1 MLLSQVYKCEYN
13 PRFAVPVVPQTKATA
28 VRHAF
33 RFTCWGRG
41 NPLLGGAVLFALGL
55 AAGLWLRPALPAQG
69 ATEAAL
75 AAVSPAAPTISDMPL
90 AHRLDP
96 SIVYPVEVIRV
107 IDGDTFEARVRV
119 WPGLDV
125 DTKVRLRGI
134 DAAELHARCD
144 SELAQAQ
151 GARAVLAKI
160 LGEGG
165 VTISRVGV
173 DKYGGRVDA
182 TIATRST
189 ADVSAALLDG
199 GFARAYDGGRRGSWC
214 G

>member
-1 MLLSQVYKCEYN
+1 MRRYFSFASFTQ
-13 PRFAVPVVPQTKATA
+13 PR
-28 VRHAF
+28 
-33 RFTCWGRG
+33 RG
-41 NPLLGGAVLFALGL
+41 NALMAAAGLFALGL
-55 AAGLWLRPALPAQG
+55 ALGAMVRPSLTPHATPVEPAL
-69 ATEAAL
+69 AAL
-75 AAVSPAAPTISDMPL
+75 APTQSVEPAVADPPI

-96 SIVYPVEVIRV
+96 NIVYPAEVLRI

-125 DTKVRLRGI
+125 DTKIRLRGV
-134 DAAELHARCD
+134 DAAELHARCAA
-144 SELAQAQ
+144 ELEQAEA
-151 GARAVLAKI
+151 ARTALDNILAA
-160 LGEGG
+160 GG

-189 ADVSAALLDG
+189 ADVSAAMLNG
-199 GFARAYDGGRRGSWC
+199 GFARSYDGGKRGTWC